1 MNSEKVDPVAGS
13 AEPLSDQQFEAW
25 KAFLRAHAAVMRVLD
40 DELEAEQGIPLTYF
54 DVLIQLWRAGG
65 RLRMSDLA
73 DAVLLSRS
81 GITRLVDRMGRD
93 GLVRREPCPTDRRAL
108 YAVLTPEGKTAL
120 QKALPV
126 HLRGVAEHF
135 ARHLSD
141 REAKTLSAALGRLVP
156 SRDDITLSE
165 LHV

>member
-1 MNSEKVDPVAGS
+1 VASS
-13 AEPLSDQQFEAW
+13 AEPLTDQQFEAW
-25 KAFLRAHAAVMRVLD
+25 KAFLRAHVAVLRVLD
-40 DELEAEQGIPLTYF
+40 AELEAEQGMPLTYF
-54 DVLIQLWRAGG
+54 DVLIQLSRAGG
-65 RLRMSDLA
+65 RLRMSELA

-108 YAVLTPEGKTAL
+108 YAVLTPAGEKAL
-120 QKALPV
+120 QEALPV
-126 HLRGVAEHF
+126 HLRGIAEHF

-156 SRDDITLSE
+156 SRDDTTLGDLPAS
-165 LHV
+165 

>member
-1 MNSEKVDPVAGS
+1 VTAGT
-13 AEPLSDQQFEAW
+13 EPLTDPQFEAW
-25 KAFLRAHAAVMRVLD
+25 KAFLRAHAAVLRVLD

-65 RLRMSDLA
+65 RLRMSDVA
-73 DAVLLSRS
+73 DAVVLSRS
-81 GITRLVDRMGRD
+81 GVTRLVDRMARD

-108 YAVLTPEGKTAL
+108 YAVLTPKGKKAL

-126 HLRGVAEHF
+126 HLRGIAEHF
-135 ARHLSD
+135 ARQLSD

-156 SRDDITLSE
+156 TRDDIALRE
-165 LHV
+165 LRV

>member
-1 MNSEKVDPVAGS
+1 VASSADP
-13 AEPLSDQQFEAW
+13 LTDQEFEAW
-25 KAFLRAHAAVMRVLD
+25 KAFLRAHSAVLRVLD
-40 DELEAEQGIPLTYF
+40 AELEAEQGVPLTYF
-54 DVLIQLWRAGG
+54 DVLIQLSRAGG

-108 YAVLTPEGKTAL
+108 YAVLTPEGEKAL
-120 QKALPV
+120 QNALPV
-126 HLRGVAEHF
+126 HLRGIAEHF
-135 ARHLSD
+135 ARHLSE

-156 SRDDITLSE
+156 SRDDTTLSD
-165 LHV
+165 LPVS

>member
-1 MNSEKVDPVAGS
+1 VTGG

-25 KAFLRAHAAVMRVLD
+25 KAFLRAHAAVLRVLD

-65 RLRMSDLA
+65 RLRMSELA
-73 DAVLLSRS
+73 HAVLLSRS
-81 GITRLVDRMGRD
+81 GVTRLVDRMDRD
-93 GLVRREPCPTDRRAL
+93 GLVCREPCPTDRRAL
-108 YAVLTPEGKTAL
+108 YAVLTSEGTEAL

-126 HLRGVAEHF
+126 HLRGIAEHF
-135 ARHLSD
+135 GRHLSD
-141 REAKTLSAALGRLVP
+141 REAKTLSTALDRLVA

-165 LHV
+165 LRV

>member
-1 MNSEKVDPVAGS
+1 LTPGI
-13 AEPLSDQQFEAW
+13 EPLTDPQFEAW
-25 KAFLRAHAAVMRVLD
+25 KAFLRAHAAVLRVLD

-65 RLRMSDLA
+65 RLRMSDVA
-73 DAVLLSRS
+73 DAVVLSRS
-81 GITRLVDRMGRD
+81 GVTRLVDRMARD

-108 YAVLTPEGKTAL
+108 YAVLTPKGKKAL

-126 HLRGVAEHF
+126 HLRGIAEHF
-135 ARHLSD
+135 ARQLSD

-156 SRDDITLSE
+156 TRDDITLRQ
-165 LHV
+165 LRV